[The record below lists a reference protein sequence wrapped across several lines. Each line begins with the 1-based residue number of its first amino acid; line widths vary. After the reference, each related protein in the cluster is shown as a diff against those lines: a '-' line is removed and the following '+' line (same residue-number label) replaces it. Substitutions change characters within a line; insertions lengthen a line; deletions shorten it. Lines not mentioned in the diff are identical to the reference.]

1 MDPLVEQNNRNS
13 KALPPPLANGLPVLG
28 NTLDLAGDMGAFFR
42 KKYLELGPIFRI
54 RTLNEEFVVIAGQK
68 ANLFFSKEGTK
79 YFSSGKLWQDFNA
92 ELGVTRSMS
101 SMDGPDHTKYRKLL
115 RVGYSAAMLEQ
126 RLDRAVAIVRKEV
139 EAWSTTKPQPVFYLM
154 QRIIIQQIGILL
166 TNYSPHEYLDDMI
179 VFSRILIATTK
190 SKRLPKLATYQP
202 AYRRAKARV
211 FELVQKVMAAHS
223 QESRGDRDPDLI
235 DDLFEL
241 FKQEPE
247 LLPSLEDRIGAVTT
261 PFIAGVDTVAS
272 VAAFLL
278 YALLKHPDLLEQAT
292 AEANTFF
299 TDGTL
304 TADSL
309 RKLDVLHRATLET
322 LRMYPIAP
330 ALFRSVKV
338 PFEFGG
344 YHIQA
349 GQKMLIATALTHH
362 LPEFYLNPFEFD
374 IERYCK
380 GREEHRQPG
389 VFAPFGLGSHV
400 CLGMSFAQT
409 LLPLNIATIL
419 QAVRLSMIPGNYQ
432 LRIDLMPTPSPDR
445 KFKIQVAQRF
455 AQK

>member
-1 MDPLVEQNNRNS
+1 MNTLVKRNNRNS
-13 KALPPPLANGLPVLG
+13 EALRPPLANGLPVLG
-28 NTLDLAGDMGAFFR
+28 NALDLAGDMGAFFR
-42 KKYLELGPIFRI
+42 NKYLELGPIFRI
-54 RTLNEEFVVIAGQK
+54 RALNEEFVVIAGQEV
-68 ANLFFSKEGTK
+68 NLFFSKEGTK
-79 YFSSGKLWQDFNA
+79 YFSSGKVWQDFNN
-92 ELGVTRSMS
+92 ELGVKRSMS

-115 RVGYSAAMLEQ
+115 RAGYSSAMLER
-126 RLDRAVAIVRKEV
+126 RLDQAVAIVRKEV
-139 EAWSTTKPQPVFYLM
+139 ETWSTSKPQSVFYLM

-179 VFSRILIATTK
+179 LFSRILIATTK

-211 FELVQKVMAAHS
+211 FELVNKVIAAHN
-223 QESRGDRDPDLI
+223 EELKDDREPDLI
-235 DDLFEL
+235 DNLFQL

-261 PFIAGVDTVAS
+261 PFLAGVDTVAS

-292 AEANTFF
+292 AEANGFF
-299 TDGTL
+299 ADGTL
-304 TADSL
+304 TSESL
-309 RKLDVLHRATLET
+309 GKLDVLYRATLET

-338 PFEFGG
+338 PFEFEG
-344 YHIQA
+344 YYIEA
-349 GQKMLIATALTHH
+349 GQKMLIATALPHH
-362 LPEFYLNPFEFD
+362 LPEFYPNPFQFD

-409 LLPLNIATIL
+409 LLPLNMAAIL
-419 QAVRLSMIPGNYQ
+419 QAVRLSMIPRNYQ
-432 LRIDLMPTPSPDR
+432 LRINLMPTPSPDR
-445 KFKIQVAQRF
+445 NFKIQVAEQF
-455 AQK
+455 VQK